1 MEESDKP
8 KAVRKSRKKV
18 PAEEEVPEEPLE
30 PLEPEEAPE
39 EVPAKPRKKALDT
52 PVPRVRKAP
61 IVSAP
66 EPPPPLD
73 ASFFG
78 ELLRTQWRM
87 EKDKRVE
94 RLTNMRFT

>member
-1 MEESDKP
+1 MEDQP
-8 KAVRKSRKKV
+8 TAARKSRKKV
-18 PAEEEVPEEPLE
+18 IE
-30 PLEPEEAPE
+30 EPEEAPE
-39 EVPAKPRKKALDT
+39 ELLEPEEVPRKPGKA
-52 PVPRVRKAP
+52 PRVRKEP

-94 RLTNMRFT
+94 RLTHLRIT